1 MPTNLPPE
9 AKVLERR
16 YREARTLQ
24 EKIRALEAYISAI
37 PEHKGTEK
45 LLRHLK
51 RRLADLRR
59 ELEEQKKRRVGG
71 GVGFAIKK
79 EGAAQVVILGMP
91 NSGKSTLL
99 AALTAAKPEIADYPC
114 TTTMPVPG
122 MMPYEDIQIQLVEAP
137 ALMEGASEGVAW
149 GLQVLSLAR
158 NADGLIIL
166 LDGANS
172 PLKQLAAIVKELDKA
187 GITLKRPRFTVE
199 VEKTTAGG
207 IQVVCVG
214 NLEGGREELKKKL
227 MDYGYRNLLVK
238 IWGDASVDEVIEH
251 IVEKKVFK
259 PAIIVVNKVDAADR
273 LQVEKIK
280 ELCRGAVKFA
290 AVSALRREG
299 LDQLK
304 RLIFES
310 LDVVRVYTKEVGGER
325 AERPLVLKKGSK
337 VLDVAKIVHSQL
349 YEQFKYAKIWG
360 PSAKFPGEK
369 VGGDHE
375 LMDGDTVEIHIK

>member
-166 LDGANS
+166 LD
-172 PLKQLAAIVKELDKA
+172 
-187 GITLKRPRFTVE
+187 
-199 VEKTTAGG
+199 
-207 IQVVCVG
+207 
-214 NLEGGREELKKKL
+214 
-227 MDYGYRNLLVK
+227 
-238 IWGDASVDEVIEH
+238 
-251 IVEKKVFK
+251 
-259 PAIIVVNKVDAADR
+259 
-273 LQVEKIK
+273 
-280 ELCRGAVKFA
+280 
-290 AVSALRREG
+290 
-299 LDQLK
+299 
-304 RLIFES
+304 
-310 LDVVRVYTKEVGGER
+310 
-325 AERPLVLKKGSK
+325 
-337 VLDVAKIVHSQL
+337 
-349 YEQFKYAKIWG
+349 
-360 PSAKFPGEK
+360 
-369 VGGDHE
+369 
-375 LMDGDTVEIHIK
+375 